1 VTVLAALRPDSWNF
15 PLLLHVLGAMLLVGG
30 LVTAAA
36 FQLISGRPAT
46 SNDGVASA
54 RAAFRAL
61 LFVAFPAWIL
71 MRIGAEW
78 IYSKEG
84 WSGDNDPAWLGVG
97 FLTAD
102 LGGILLLL
110 SILMA
115 GLGVRQLGRS
125 GGVASP
131 FARVATVL
139 ATVLLIAYLVAV
151 WAMTAKPD

>member
-1 VTVLAALRPDSWNF
+1 MTVLAALRPDSWNF
-15 PLLLHVLGAMLLVGG
+15 PLLLHVLGAMILVGG

-36 FQLISGRPAT
+36 FQLIGWRPAT
-46 SNDGVASA
+46 SSDGVATA

-139 ATVLLIAYLVAV
+139 ATALLLAYLVAV

>member
-1 VTVLAALRPDSWNF
+1 MTVLAALRPDSWNF

-36 FQLISGRPAT
+36 FQLIGWRPAT
-46 SNDGVASA
+46 SADAIASA

-61 LFVAFPAWIL
+61 LFIAFPSWIL
-71 MRIGAEW
+71 MRVGAEW

-84 WSGDNDPAWLGVG
+84 WSGENDPDWLGIG
-97 FLTAD
+97 YLTAD
-102 LGGILLLL
+102 LGGILLLV

-125 GGVASP
+125 GGAASP

-139 ATVLLIAYLVAV
+139 ATVLLVAYLVAV